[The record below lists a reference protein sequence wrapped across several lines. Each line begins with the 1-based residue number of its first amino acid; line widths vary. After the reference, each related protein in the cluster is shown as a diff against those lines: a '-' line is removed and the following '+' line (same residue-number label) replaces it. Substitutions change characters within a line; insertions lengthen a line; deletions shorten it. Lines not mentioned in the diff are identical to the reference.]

1 MRSYKSIERPA
12 QVLGMNL
19 PDLGLVVGLFLA
31 AVLAIGVAG
40 LVVTVPRFLYLLILV
55 ALVGLLYALRY
66 LAKHRPPGFLLSWL
80 SFHRQQPRR
89 IALGR
94 ARSGPSVGS
103 AATLPP
109 SHEHATR

>member
-31 AVLAIGVAG
+31 VVLAIGIAG

-55 ALVGLLYALRY
+55 VLVVLLYGLRY
-66 LAKHRPPGFLLSWL
+66 LAKHRPRAFCSAGFPSTGGSRAASPWDAPDRAG
-80 SFHRQQPRR
+80 SRR
-89 IALGR
+89 AF
-94 ARSGPSVGS
+94 RS
-103 AATLPP
+103 LPFP
-109 SHEHATR
+109 

>member
-31 AVLAIGVAG
+31 AVLAIGVTG

-55 ALVGLLYALRY
+55 VLVVLLYGLRY

-80 SFHRQQPRR
+80 SFHRRQPRR

-94 ARSGPSVGS
+94 ARSGPSAGD
-103 AATLPP
+103 ATALLP
-109 SHEHATR
+109 SHEHSPR

>member
-1 MRSYKSIERPA
+1 MRSFKSIERPA

-40 LVVTVPRFLYLLILV
+40 LVFTVPRFLYLLILV
-55 ALVGLLYALRY
+55 VLIGQLYGLRY

-80 SFHRQQPRR
+80 SFHRRQPRR

-94 ARSGPSVGS
+94 PRSGQATAG
-103 AATLPP
+103 AAALPIP
-109 SHEHATR
+109 HEHSHP

>member
-31 AVLAIGVAG
+31 AVLAIGIVG
-40 LVVTVPRFLYLLILV
+40 LVVTVPRFLYLLIVILLV
-55 ALVGLLYALRY
+55 VLLYGLRY

-80 SFHRQQPRR
+80 SFHRRQPRR

-94 ARSGPSVGS
+94 PRSGPLAAGS
-103 AATLPP
+103 AAFPTP
-109 SHEHATR
+109 HEHFHR

>member
-1 MRSYKSIERPA
+1 MRSFKSIERPA

-55 ALVGLLYALRY
+55 VLVVLLYGLRY

-80 SFHRQQPRR
+80 SFHRRQPRR

-94 ARSGPSVGS
+94 PRSGLSAAGS
-103 AATLPP
+103 AAFPTP
-109 SHEHATR
+109 HEHSHH

>member
-31 AVLAIGVAG
+31 SVLAIGIAG
-40 LVVTVPRFLYLLILV
+40 LVVSVPRFIYLLTLVLLV
-55 ALVGLLYALRY
+55 ALLYGLRY

-80 SFHRQQPRR
+80 SFHRRQPRR

-94 ARSGPSVGS
+94 PRSGP
-103 AATLPP
+103 AAGARPAP
-109 SHEHATR
+109 SFPHEHFHR

>member
-31 AVLAIGVAG
+31 AVLVIGVAG
-40 LVVTVPRFLYLLILV
+40 LVVSVPRFLYLLILV
-55 ALVGLLYALRY
+55 VLVVLLYALRY

-80 SFHRQQPRR
+80 SFYRRQPRR

-94 ARSGPSVGS
+94 VPSRPS
-103 AATLPP
+103 ATGVAPHPAPNEP
-109 SHEHATR
+109 SLR

>member
-31 AVLAIGVAG
+31 AVLAIGIAG
-40 LVVTVPRFLYLLILV
+40 LVVTVPRSLYLLILV
-55 ALVGLLYALRY
+55 GLVVLLYGLRY

-80 SFHRQQPRR
+80 SFHRRQPRR

-94 ARSGPSVGS
+94 PRSGP
-103 AATLPP
+103 AANPP
-109 SHEHATR
+109 FAPLNPHEHSHR

>member
-31 AVLAIGVAG
+31 AVLAIGIAG
-40 LVVTVPRFLYLLILV
+40 LVVSVPRFLYLLTLV
-55 ALVGLLYALRY
+55 MLVVLLYGLRY

-80 SFHRQQPRR
+80 SFHRRQPRR

-94 ARSGPSVGS
+94 PRSGS
-103 AATLPP
+103 AAVACPAP
-109 SHEHATR
+109 SFSHEPFHR

>member
-1 MRSYKSIERPA
+1 MRSFKSIERPA

-40 LVVTVPRFLYLLILV
+40 LVVAVPRSLYLLILV
-55 ALVGLLYALRY
+55 VLVALLYGLRY

-80 SFHRQQPRR
+80 SFHRRQPRR

-94 ARSGPSVGS
+94 ARSGRS
-103 AATLPP
+103 AAGPAAP
-109 SHEHATR
+109 STPHEHPHR

>member
-40 LVVTVPRFLYLLILV
+40 LVVTVPP
-55 ALVGLLYALRY
+55 A
-66 LAKHRPPGFLLSWL
+66 P
-80 SFHRQQPRR
+80 PRR
-89 IALGR
+89 
-94 ARSGPSVGS
+94 RSPGASS
-103 AATLPP
+103 
-109 SHEHATR
+109 

>member
-31 AVLAIGVAG
+31 AVLAIGIAG

-55 ALVGLLYALRY
+55 VLVVLLYGLRY

-80 SFHRQQPRR
+80 SFHRRQPRR

-94 ARSGPSVGS
+94 PRPGL
-103 AATLPP
+103 AANLPFAP
-109 SHEHATR
+109 LTPHEHSPR

>member
-31 AVLAIGVAG
+31 AVLAIGIAG

-55 ALVGLLYALRY
+55 ALVVLLYGLRY

-80 SFHRQQPRR
+80 SFHRRQPRR

-94 ARSGPSVGS
+94 PRSGP
-103 AATLPP
+103 AAGAPFAPHL
-109 SHEHATR
+109 SHEHSHR

>member
-31 AVLAIGVAG
+31 AVLLIGVAG
-40 LVVTVPRFLYLLILV
+40 MVVAVPRILYLLFLL
-55 ALVGLLYALRY
+55 ALAVVLCALRY

-80 SFHRQQPRR
+80 SFHRRQPRR

-94 ARSGPSVGS
+94 ARSGP
-103 AATLPP
+103 AAGGATALPP
-109 SHEHATR
+109 SHEYSPH